1 MPLQLARG
9 GCACGGR
16 GGNTELLC
24 GGFAC
29 CLEYGQT
36 LLLTDRGALLAGL
49 VPALLSRGGLRNRDT
64 LLGWLDLANLLGQFF
79 ADFLRD

>member
-24 GGFAC
+24 VGFAC
-29 CLEYGQT
+29 CLDYGQT
-36 LLLTDRGALLAGL
+36 LLLTDRGAFLAFL
-49 VPALLSRGGLRNRDT
+49 VPALLARSGLRNRDAF
-64 LLGWLDLANLLGQFF
+64 LGWFDLANLLGYFF
-79 ADFLRD
+79 ADFLGD